1 LALKFLL
8 EGIDQGVSPQ
18 AEAGL
23 ADEPGSGGVLKS
35 GRVNRGAFNQLEHKR
50 LSDAFVI
57 DERISVTV
65 GDLIVSRASGSF
77 DLVGSAAL
85 VKDFD

>member
-1 LALKFLL
+1 
-8 EGIDQGVSPQ
+8 
-18 AEAGL
+18 
-23 ADEPGSGGVLKS
+23 
-35 GRVNRGAFNQLEHKR
+35 VNRGAFNQLEHKR